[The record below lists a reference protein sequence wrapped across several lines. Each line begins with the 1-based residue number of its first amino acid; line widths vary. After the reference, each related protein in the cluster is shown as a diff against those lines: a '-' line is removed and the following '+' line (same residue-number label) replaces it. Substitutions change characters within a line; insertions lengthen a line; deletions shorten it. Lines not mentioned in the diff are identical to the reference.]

1 MSIDTD
7 ASSRDLSATEV
18 ITHIAQEAVT
28 KVKKV
33 FDSRVYQD
41 LSLMD
46 QFGQLLGKIYVNGR
60 SLLGWIGDKITD
72 VVKSGLKYFSNGM
85 QKASYI
91 ECAVSCL
98 WLIMTLM
105 EGYDNSSSFEENLQV
120 VASNNRTMVLT
131 TVISVLT
138 NFVIAGHRIRG
149 NILNIVAN
157 LMSRYF

>member
-7 ASSRDLSATEV
+7 ACSRDLSATEV

-72 VVKSGLKYFSNGM
+72 VVKSGLKYLSNGM

-91 ECAVSCL
+91 ECTVSCL